1 MNKEKMF
8 EEIEAYFQHINY
20 AYNTGVAYFALIDD
34 TVVEN
39 IANKAPGFFTMAQ
52 YALSK
57 TLLIELA
64 KMFCGSGEERT
75 FRKLISL
82 VEGNCHLFTSP
93 KSIKKLCEEAKDLL
107 DNTYN
112 QTIAKIKRR
121 RNKDLAHYDPEYF
134 SGKRNPAVENYISP
148 EEAENLCKLV
158 AEFCNI
164 LLQYLDS
171 SKTVVLTGGAND
183 IRDLLKEM
191 KDSQK

>member
-34 TVVEN
+34 AVVEN

-64 KMFCGSGEERT
+64 KMFCGTKEKKERT
-75 FRKLISL
+75 FRKLTNM

-93 KSIKKLCEEAKDLL
+93 KAIKRLCEEAKDLL
-107 DNTYN
+107 DNTYS
-112 QTIAKIKRR
+112 QTIARIKSRR
-121 RNKDLAHYDPEYF
+121 DKDLTHNDPEYF
-134 SGKRNPAVENYISP
+134 SGKRNPAAENYISP

-191 KDSQK
+191 KDS

>member
-20 AYNTGVAYFALIDD
+20 AYNTGVAYFALRDN
-34 TVVEN
+34 TVIEN

-57 TLLIELA
+57 TLFIELA

-75 FRKLISL
+75 FRKLINM

-93 KSIKKLCEEAKDLL
+93 KTIKKLCEEARDLL
-107 DNTYN
+107 DNTYS
-112 QTIAKIKRR
+112 QTIARIKSRR
-121 RNKDLAHYDPEYF
+121 DKDLTHNDPEYF
-134 SGKRNPAVENYISP
+134 SGKRNPAVENDIP
-148 EEAENLCKLV
+148 PKEAENLCKLV

-191 KDSQK
+191 KDS